1 MRIKTFDAVEMQDYA
16 AQRLYEQTKGMT
28 LAEQLE
34 FWRKRTDSLQ
44 EHQRA
49 IQSQHTQVT
58 PQRNVSKSHRKSR
71 SRRVR

>member
-1 MRIKTFDAVEMQDYA
+1 MRIETFDAVEMQDYA
-16 AQRLYEQTKGMT
+16 AQRLYAQTKGMT

-49 IQSQHTQVT
+49 IQKREARVNSRRTAY
-58 PQRNVSKSHRKSR
+58 KSHRKSR